1 MQKTYRFL
9 GRKGRTTIP
18 FEIRR
23 TMGFEANDLLSFE
36 RRGDLLSV
44 KKEKI
49 CDNCRE
55 NLRPAVSP
63 SEEKE
68 PPKENLSYED
78 ILRLMLRRKGA
89 SAQKTGVRK

>member
-36 RRGDLLSV
+36 RRGDLLIV

-68 PPKENLSYED
+68 NLSYED

-89 SAQKTGVRK
+89 SAQKAGVRK

>member
-36 RRGDLLSV
+36 RRGDLLIV

-63 SEEKE
+63 SEE
-68 PPKENLSYED
+68 KENLSYED